1 MPGNA
6 LPPVLAGLRVL
17 DISHQYSGALSASL
31 LADLG
36 AEVVAVE
43 HPSRMT
49 IRTMLPRKGD
59 SLWWKVVGRGK
70 RAITLNLG
78 TPRGRELFL
87 ELARGFD
94 VIIENFR
101 PGTLERWSLGPDDLE
116 AAGISVVML
125 RISGFGQTGP
135 DHGRPGFGTVAEA
148 MSGFAYLN
156 GEPDGPPVFPS
167 TTLADGVA
175 GLFGGFGVLSALWDR
190 QRNGVRKPVEV
201 VDVALFEGLFRLIP
215 TQVPGYDQLGLVPL
229 RPGNKL
235 TSHGV
240 LRNLYR
246 TSDGRYLCVSAVG
259 AASIGRVLSTAEAAD
274 LRAELDDGAMGAEP
288 EDVTAFLDRCDE
300 RFARW
305 AADRDY
311 ETVTVALT
319 EHDAVFQTIYN
330 VADIVADRQYQA
342 REDLLRVSD
351 PDGGD
356 ILMQGIVPKFPS
368 RGHTVRHAGAPRG
381 QDNSVVFTGELGL
394 SDAEIEQLREDGV
407 I

>member
-1 MPGNA
+1 MA
-6 LPPVLAGLRVL
+6 ADTLPPVLGGLRVL
-17 DISHQYSGALSASL
+17 DISHQYSGALAASL

-43 HPSRMT
+43 HPSRMS

-70 RAITLNLG
+70 QAITLDLG

-87 ELARGFD
+87 KLARGFD
-94 VIIENFR
+94 VIVENFR
-101 PGTLERWSLGPDDLE
+101 PGTLERWSLGPEDLE
-116 AAGISVVML
+116 AAGVSVVLL

-135 DHGRPGFGTVAEA
+135 DRGRPGFGTVAEA

-156 GEPDGPPVFPS
+156 GEPDGSPFFPS

-175 GLFGGFGVLSALWDR
+175 GLFGAFGLLGALWNR
-190 QRNGVRKPVEV
+190 ERHGVSKHVEV
-201 VDVALFEGLFRLIP
+201 VDMALFEGLFRLIP
-215 TQVPGYDQLGLVPL
+215 TQVIGYDQLGLVPV

-259 AASIGRVLSTAEAAD
+259 APSIGRILAAADAPELHTELDAGAMTAEP
-274 LRAELDDGAMGAEP
+274 AE
-288 EDVTAFLDRCDE
+288 VTAFLDRCDE
-300 RFARW
+300 HIARW
-305 AADRDY
+305 ATASTY
-311 ETVTVALT
+311 AEVNAALT
-319 EHDAVFQTIYN
+319 ENDAVFQTIYN
-330 VADIVADRQYQA
+330 VEDIIADRQYQA
-342 REDLLRVSD
+342 RGDLVRVPD
-351 PDGGD
+351 ADGGD
-356 ILMQGIVPKFPS
+356 MLMQGIVPKFPA
-368 RGHTVRHAGAPRG
+368 REHTVKHTGAPRG
-381 QDNSVVFTGELGL
+381 QDNSVVFTGDLDL
-394 SDAEIEQLREDGV
+394 SDAEIEQLRQDGV